1 MLVFSRNIKITKT
14 MQGHFNTG
22 NYNLEYLVELFK
34 TDKIARTLATKLFNR
49 LAERS
54 KNYYVDCLRHTQTTQ
69 I

>member
-1 MLVFSRNIKITKT
+1 